1 MDEEGA
7 GAGTVQEM
15 TGSRRPL
22 KKHAVVIL
30 LIMHSMILAAVPY
43 VLRWRLEMSTEVVLL
58 IQVAG
63 YALLAAALWMVFRR
77 TGRAKG

>member
-1 MDEEGA
+1 MDEERA
-7 GAGTVQEM
+7 AQEM

-22 KKHAVVIL
+22 TKKHAVVIL
-30 LIMHSMILAAVPY
+30 LIVHSVILAAVPY
-43 VLRWRLEMSTEVVLL
+43 VLRWRLEMSTEAVLL

-77 TGRAKG
+77 TGRGKG